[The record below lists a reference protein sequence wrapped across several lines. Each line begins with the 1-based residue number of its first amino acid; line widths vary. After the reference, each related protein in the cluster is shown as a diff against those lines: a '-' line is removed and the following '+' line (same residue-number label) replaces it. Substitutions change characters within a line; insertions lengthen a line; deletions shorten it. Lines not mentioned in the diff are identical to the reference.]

1 MHVNCFQSSFARY
14 MSSQGFDT
22 WILEVRGT
30 GLSTYGMDIGKAKQP
45 LDAMIDSSVERGM
58 DGIFPSGQESYL

>member
-1 MHVNCFQSSFARY
+1 